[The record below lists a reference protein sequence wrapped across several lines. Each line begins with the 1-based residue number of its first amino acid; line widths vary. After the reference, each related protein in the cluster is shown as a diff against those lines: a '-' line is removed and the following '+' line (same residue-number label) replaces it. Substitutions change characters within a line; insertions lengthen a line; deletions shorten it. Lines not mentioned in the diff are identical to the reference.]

1 MRLSLPRLK
10 MPRLPGFS
18 ILVWISTALKGWV
31 MGSREKDTD
40 SLIMYDRILLW
51 LTFGLAAIGFIMVTS
66 ASMPI
71 GQRLTNDPF
80 FFAKRDGVYLIL
92 AFILAIITLRLP
104 MEFWQRYS
112 ATMLL
117 GSIILLMIVLVV
129 GSSVKGASRWIDLG
143 LLRIQ
148 PAELT
153 KLSLFCYIANYLV
166 RKGDE
171 VRNNLRGFLKPMGV
185 ILVLAVLLLAQP
197 DLGTVVVLFVTTLAM
212 LFPGG
217 EIVAVHCHYRYG
229 HFSGCVAD
237 TRRTVPYPPCYR
249 ILEPVGRS
257 LWQRLSV
264 NAIADGVWS
273 RRTLGARFR

>member
-40 SLIMYDRILLW
+40 SLIMYDRTLLW

-104 MEFWQRYS
+104 MEFCQHQNHAHRFQEAAQVITYFVAFTHQIVGDITKQRQFCQLRRLD
-112 ATMLL
+112 TQQTE
-117 GSIILLMIVLVV
+117 IDPTRCPFN
-129 GSSVKGASRWIDLG
+129 RW
-143 LLRIQ
+143 
-148 PAELT
+148 A
-153 KLSLFCYIANYLV
+153 
-166 RKGDE
+166 
-171 VRNNLRGFLKPMGV
+171 
-185 ILVLAVLLLAQP
+185 
-197 DLGTVVVLFVTTLAM
+197 
-212 LFPGG
+212 
-217 EIVAVHCHYRYG
+217 
-229 HFSGCVAD
+229 
-237 TRRTVPYPPCYR
+237 
-249 ILEPVGRS
+249 
-257 LWQRLSV
+257 
-264 NAIADGVWS
+264 
-273 RRTLGARFR
+273 